1 MLFEK
6 RAERILELLNLKKSV
21 TMHEFVSS
29 LNVSESTIR
38 RDLIALEEQGEL
50 RRIHGGA
57 TRVNGLR
64 TEQNMLQKESLNQ
77 EAKIIIAQY
86 AATLVKPN
94 SQIYIDAGTAT
105 LELVRFL
112 PIDINLQVV
121 TNGVEHALTS
131 IQRGLNVT
139 IVGGQVKPNTH
150 GIAGMVAYQQL
161 EKMNFAYAF
170 IGMNGIHE
178 QHGLTT
184 TNIEEAVLKELAM
197 EQSQNIRILMDDSK
211 VDQIYEFKVGVPSQA
226 IILLDDKAKENKETN
241 IDKIIERYDI
251 QFISN

>member
-6 RAERILELLNLKKSV
+6 RAERILELLKLKKSV

-121 TNGVEHALTS
+121 TNGVEHALTA

-197 EQSQNIRILMDDSK
+197 EQSQSIRILMDDSK

-226 IILLDDKAKENKETN
+226 IILLDDKAEENKETN

-251 QFISN
+251 QFIGN